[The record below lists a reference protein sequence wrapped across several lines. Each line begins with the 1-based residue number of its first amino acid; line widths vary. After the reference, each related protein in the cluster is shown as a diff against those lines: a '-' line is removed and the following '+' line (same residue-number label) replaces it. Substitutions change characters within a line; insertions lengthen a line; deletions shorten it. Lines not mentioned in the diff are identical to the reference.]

1 MNHLA
6 FDPNSVDTDTKPFK
20 EALNLIQYT
29 NHSLFLTGKAG
40 TGKSTFL
47 KYLAST
53 TRKKFVVL
61 APTGIAA
68 INAGGVTLHSFFS
81 LPFFPLLPDDPNL
94 SVKGGRIHKMFK
106 YDSDKRDVI
115 KNLDLII
122 IDEIS
127 MVRADTLDALDAILR
142 VYGGNR
148 RLPFG
153 GKQLL
158 FIGDVYQLEPVVK
171 KDEATM
177 ISQYYATPHFF
188 SARVFQRMDLVCIE
202 LYKVYRQKDPHFVSL
217 LDSVRENRVTDKQ
230 IDLLNSRYAVDS
242 LHQDGQ
248 SLSITLASRRNTV
261 DYINETELDKLSGD
275 VCILKGEIDGEFP
288 ESSLPTHMELHV
300 KVGAQIVFV
309 KNDQQKRWVNGTL
322 GIISAI
328 DEETGSIEVTS
339 DAGTILNV
347 DPVYWYN
354 NRYQYNEI
362 KKEIEEIVLGVFKQL
377 PIKLAWA
384 ITIHKSQGL
393 TFRKVA
399 IDLGGGAFAPGMT
412 YVALSR
418 CTSLEGIT
426 MSSKLS
432 RRDVIVRPEV
442 LHFAKRFN
450 NQDSIDHAMQD
461 AKADLFYKDAAKQFR
476 LGNFGQSLDSLF
488 SAMHLR
494 YDIEMPTIKRLIRRK
509 LATIATLKAE
519 IKELKEREKLRDK
532 KLKRFAHQF
541 VLMGDECLVHDL
553 PEAAKANY
561 DKAIQLC
568 PDYKVA
574 WRRISKLEKERI
586 KNKNK

>member
-1 MNHLA
+1 MNHIE
-6 FDPNSVDTDTKPFK
+6 FDPSSVDTKTKPFQ
-20 EALNLIQYT
+20 EALNLVQYT

-53 TRKKFVVL
+53 THKKFVIL

-68 INAGGVTLHSFFS
+68 INAGGSTLHSFFN
-81 LPFFPLLPDDPNL
+81 LPFYPLLPDDPNL
-94 SVKGGRIHKMFK
+94 SPRGGRIHKMFK
-106 YDSDKRDVI
+106 YDSDKRYVL
-115 KNLDLII
+115 KELDLII

-158 FIGDVYQLEPVVK
+158 LIGDVYQLEPVVK
-171 KDEATM
+171 RDEANM
-177 ISQYYATPHFF
+177 ISQYYETPHFF
-188 SARVFQRMDLVCIE
+188 SARVFQKLDLVCIE
-202 LYKVYRQKDPHFVSL
+202 LCKVYRQKDPNFIFL
-217 LDSVRENRVTDKQ
+217 LDSVRENKVTNEQ
-230 IDLLNSRYAVDS
+230 LDLLNSRYS
-242 LHQDGQ
+242 LDTPKNNGQ
-248 SLSITLASRRNTV
+248 YLSITLASRRNSV
-261 DYINETELDKLSGD
+261 DYINENELTKLPGD
-275 VCILKGEIDGEFP
+275 SRVLKGEIDGDFP
-288 ESSLPTHMELHV
+288 ESSLPTQMELQV
-300 KVGAQIVFV
+300 KVGAQVVFV

-328 DEETGSIEVTS
+328 DEKTGVIEVTS
-339 DAGTILNV
+339 DTGTFFDV
-347 DPVYWYN
+347 EPVYWYN
-354 NRYQYNEI
+354 NRYSYNKI
-362 KKEIEEIVLGVFKQL
+362 KKEIEETVLGVFKQY

-393 TFRKVA
+393 TFTQVT

-426 MSSKLS
+426 MSSRLNRS
-432 RRDVIVRPEV
+432 DVIVRSEV
-442 LHFAKRFN
+442 LRFAKRFN
-450 NQDSIDHAMQD
+450 NQESIDNAMQD
-461 AKADLFYKDAAKQFR
+461 AKADLFYKDAAKKFN
-476 LGNFGQSLDSLF
+476 LGEFGKSLDSLF

-494 YDIEMPTIKRLIRRK
+494 YDIEIPIVKRLFRK
-509 LATIATLKAE
+509 KLSTINSLREE
-519 IKELKEREKLRDK
+519 IKLLKQREVDRNK

-541 VLMGDECLVHDL
+541 VVMGDECLVHDL
-553 PEAAKANY
+553 EDAAMANY
-561 DKAIQLC
+561 NKAIELC

-574 WRRISKLEKERI
+574 WRRISKLEK
-586 KNKNK
+586 KGKVNKK

>member
-1 MNHLA
+1 MNHIE
-6 FDPNSVDTDTKPFK
+6 FDPSSVDTKTKPFQ
-20 EALNLIQYT
+20 EALNLVKYT

-53 TRKKFVVL
+53 THKKLVIL

-68 INAGGVTLHSFFS
+68 INAGGATLHSFFN

-94 SVKGGRIHKMFK
+94 SSRGGRIHKMFK
-106 YDSDKRDVI
+106 YDSDKRYVL
-115 KNLDLII
+115 KELDLII

-127 MVRADTLDALDAILR
+127 MVRADTLDAIDAILR

-171 KDEATM
+171 RDEANM
-177 ISQYYATPHFF
+177 ISQYYETPHFF
-188 SARVFQRMDLVCIE
+188 SARVFQRLDLVCIE
-202 LYKVYRQKDPHFVSL
+202 LAKVYRQKDPKFIFL
-217 LDSVRENRVTDKQ
+217 LDSVRENKVTQ
-230 IDLLNSRYAVDS
+230 AQLDLLNSRYS
-242 LHQDGQ
+242 LDKPKNNGQ
-248 SLSITLASRRNTV
+248 YLSITLASRRKSV
-261 DYINETELDKLSGD
+261 DYINENELAQLPGNAR
-275 VCILKGEIDGEFP
+275 ILKGEIDGDFP
-288 ESSLPTHMELHV
+288 ESSLPTQMELQV
-300 KVGAQIVFV
+300 KVGAQVVFV

-328 DEETGSIEVTS
+328 DETTGVIEVTS
-339 DAGTILNV
+339 DNGNFFDIE
-347 DPVYWYN
+347 PVYWYN
-354 NRYQYNEI
+354 NRYSYNKI
-362 KKEIEEIVLGVFKQL
+362 KKEIEETVLGVFKQY

-393 TFRKVA
+393 TFAQVT

-426 MSSKLS
+426 MSSRLNRS
-432 RRDVIVRPEV
+432 DVIVRPEV
-442 LHFAKRFN
+442 LRFAQRFN
-450 NQDSIDHAMQD
+450 NRESIDNAMQD
-461 AKADLFYKDAAKQFR
+461 AKADLYYKDAAEKFT
-476 LGNFGQSLDSLF
+476 LGEFGPSLDSLF

-494 YDIEMPTIKRLIRRK
+494 YDIETPIVKRFFRKKLGTINL
-509 LATIATLKAE
+509 LKKE
-519 IKELKEREKLRDK
+519 ISVLKQREQDRNK

-541 VLMGDECLVHDL
+541 VVMGDECLVHDL
-553 PEAAKANY
+553 EDAAMANY
-561 DKAIQLC
+561 NKAIELC

-574 WRRISKLEKERI
+574 WRRISQLEK
-586 KNKNK
+586 KVKVNKK